1 MRPTETNKYKQMK
14 CVIIDDEPLAIDVIE
29 SYIKQVGGLEIV
41 VKCTN
46 PLEAI
51 TVLNKH
57 KVDLIFLDIEMP
69 NLSGI
74 DLVKAL
80 DNMPQFIFT
89 TAYPQYALDGF
100 NLNATDY
107 LVKPIPFHRFLKA
120 VTRAKEKYELEN
132 KIGITQEVAAET
144 INTRIQDNF
153 IFVKSEYENI
163 KIDIDSIK
171 YIQGLKDYIKIYT
184 SKSDKAILTL
194 SSFKDILSKLPSS
207 NFIRVHRSF
216 VVNID
221 FITALQ
227 KTKIIVD
234 GIHIP
239 IGDTYKED
247 VVKRFGV

>member
-1 MRPTETNKYKQMK
+1 MK

-29 SYIKQVGGLEIV
+29 SYINQIGGLEIV

-51 TVLNKH
+51 TLLNKH

-69 NLSGI
+69 NLTGI

-132 KIGITQEVAAET
+132 KNGLKTET
-144 INTRIQDNF
+144 TIEIPQTNTQDNF

-163 KIDIDSIK
+163 KINIDTIK

-184 SKSDKAILTL
+184 SEADKAVLTL
-194 SSFKDILSKLPSS
+194 SSFKDILVKLPATR
-207 NFIRVHRSF
+207 FIRVHRSF
-216 VVNID
+216 VVNTD
-221 FITALQ
+221 FIKALQ

-234 GIHIP
+234 GIQIP
-239 IGDTYKED
+239 IGDTYKDD
-247 VVKRFGV
+247 VIKRFGV